1 VTKAS
6 LSLLKLP
13 DESNLSVTSTRPGN
27 EGAVGGQL
35 MQGRLSFPLACH
47 MPG

>member
-1 VTKAS
+1 VTKAC
-6 LSLLKLP
+6 LSLLKPP

-27 EGAVGGQL
+27 EGAVRGQL
-35 MQGRLSFPLACH
+35 MQGRLAFPLACY